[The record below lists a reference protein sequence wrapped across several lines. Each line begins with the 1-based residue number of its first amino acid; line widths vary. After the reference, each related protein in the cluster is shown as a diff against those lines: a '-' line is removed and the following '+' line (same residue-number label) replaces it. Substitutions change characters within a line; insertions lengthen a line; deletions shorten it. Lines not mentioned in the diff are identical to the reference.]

1 MPGPNSEPIF
11 SRVADIQ
18 WEESITATAVTANNN
33 MDLTVSG
40 TIYEVFV
47 ADATNGG
54 FVRNAR
60 VKVGP
65 GQSTSASVVRFWL
78 NNGSSATAASANSAL
93 IGELGLP
100 ATTTSASA
108 PQADFDYGLNMALP
122 PGYKIFVTVGSTLV
136 SGASTPELTVTI
148 FGGKY

>member
-1 MPGPNSEPIF
+1 MAAPNSEPIF

-18 WEESITATAVTANNN
+18 WAESIDTANNTI
-33 MDLTVSG
+33 DLTSG
-40 TIYEVFV
+40 TSYLAFT

-60 VKVGP
+60 VKVNP
-65 GQSTSASVVRFWL
+65 ANNSAATVVRFWL
-78 NNGSSATAASANSAL
+78 NNGSAVGTASNSAL

-100 ATTTSASA
+100 STTTSATA
-108 PQADFDYGLNMALP
+108 PLPDFDYGLNMALP
-122 PGYKIFVTVGSTLV
+122 PGYAIYVTVGTAPGGSC
-136 SGASTPELTVTI
+136 ELTVTI

>member
-11 SRVADIQ
+11 SRVADVQ
-18 WEESITATAVTANNN
+18 WEESVTTANNTV
-33 MDLTVSG
+33 DLTSG
-40 TIYEVFV
+40 QIYEVFV

-60 VKVGP
+60 VKVNP
-65 GQSTSASVVRFWL
+65 GTTAVANTAATVVRFWL
-78 NNGSSATAASANSAL
+78 NNGSTTGTAANSAL

-100 ATTTSASA
+100 STTASATA

-122 PGYKIFVTVGSTLV
+122 PGYKIYVTIGSTLV
-136 SGASTPELTVTI
+136 GGSAPELTCTI

>member
-1 MPGPNSEPIF
+1 MPAPNSEPIF

-18 WEESITATAVTANNN
+18 FAESIVTANNTI
-33 MDLTVSG
+33 DITSG
-40 TIYEVFV
+40 TSYLVFT

-60 VKVGP
+60 VKVNP
-65 GQSTSASVVRFWL
+65 ANNSAATVVRFWL
-78 NNGSSATAASANSAL
+78 NNGSTTGTSSNSAL

-100 ATTTSASA
+100 ATTTSATA

-122 PGYKIFVTVGSTLV
+122 PGYKIYVTVGTAPGGS
-136 SGASTPELTVTI
+136 AELTVTI

>member
-11 SRVADIQ
+11 SRVADVQ
-18 WEESITATAVTANNN
+18 WEESITTANNTV
-33 MDLTVSG
+33 DLTSG
-40 TIYEVFV
+40 QIYEVFV

-60 VKVGP
+60 VKVNP
-65 GQSTSASVVRFWL
+65 GTTAVANTAATVVRFWL
-78 NNGSSATAASANSAL
+78 NNGSTTGTPANSAL

-100 ATTTSASA
+100 STTASASS

-122 PGYKIFVTVGSTLV
+122 PGYKIYITVGSTLV
-136 SGASTPELTVTI
+136 GGSAPELTCTI

>member
-1 MPGPNSEPIF
+1 MAAPNSEPIF
-11 SRVADIQ
+11 SRVADVQ
-18 WEESITATAVTANNN
+18 WAESIVTANNTI
-33 MDLTVSG
+33 DITSG
-40 TIYEVFV
+40 TSYLVFT

-60 VKVGP
+60 VKVNP
-65 GQSTSASVVRFWL
+65 SQNTAATVVRFWL
-78 NNGSSATAASANSAL
+78 NNGSTTGTSANSAM

-100 ATTTSASA
+100 ATTTSATS

-122 PGYKIFVTVGSTLV
+122 PGYRIYITVGTAPGGTS
-136 SGASTPELTVTI
+136 ELMCTI